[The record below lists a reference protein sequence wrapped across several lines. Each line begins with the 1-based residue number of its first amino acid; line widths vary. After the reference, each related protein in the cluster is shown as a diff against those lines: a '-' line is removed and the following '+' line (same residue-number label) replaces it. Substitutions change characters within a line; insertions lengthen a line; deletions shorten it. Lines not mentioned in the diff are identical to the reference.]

1 MKVMLMD
8 CSYLNLNSMLC
19 KLHQQILLNLNLNL
33 NLNSMEIIYLNLN
46 SMVCKLQVCTVNYS
60 VSFIVLSDSL

>member
-1 MKVMLMD
+1 MLMD
-8 CSYLNLNSMLC
+8 CSYLNLNLMLS
-19 KLHQQILLNLNLNL
+19 KLHQQILLNL

-46 SMVCKLQVCTVNYS
+46 SMMCKLQVCTVNYS

>member
-19 KLHQQILLNLNLNL
+19 KLHQQILPNL

-46 SMVCKLQVCTVNYS
+46 STEGLFEAAS
-60 VSFIVLSDSL
+60 SL